1 MTSNRTE
8 KEKSKQFTITLSER
22 QLRLLAY
29 ACRVT
34 DRLIIGQLDFSLK
47 ECCEA
52 AFEKLN
58 KKDGKGEIGSNM
70 WHTMR
75 FVVEQ
80 CMDILRKQCWGVEHG
95 ENHGIHYDNTADIL
109 FDMQKV
115 MEHALWL
122 EEDPDKR
129 SNWTNGA
136 FEHTSPIGDEPLMK
150 VKVKSE

>member
-1 MTSNRTE
+1 MEHNN
-8 KEKSKQFTITLSER
+8 SKQFTITLSER

-34 DRLIIGQLDFSLK
+34 DRLIIGQLNFSLQ

-52 AFEKLN
+52 AFEKLY
-58 KKDGKGEIGSNM
+58 KGKEAGKIGSYE
-70 WHTMR
+70 WYAMR
-75 FVVEQ
+75 FEVEEA
-80 CMDILRKQCWGVEHG
+80 IRRLRKLCWGVGVCED
-95 ENHGIHYDNTADIL
+95 HGIYYDETADTL

-129 SNWTNGA
+129 SNWTNDA
-136 FEHTSPIGDEPLMK
+136 FEHTNNFGSEKNIK
-150 VKVKSE
+150 VTCQNGKAK

>member
-1 MTSNRTE
+1 ME
-8 KEKSKQFTITLSER
+8 KNNDKQFAITLSER

-34 DRLIIGQLDFSLK
+34 DRLIIGQLNFSLQ

-52 AFEKLN
+52 AFEKLH
-58 KKDGKGEIGSNM
+58 KSDEAGKIGSGSWNL
-70 WHTMR
+70 MR

-80 CMDILRKQCWGVEHG
+80 SIQTLRATCWGVEYG
-95 ENHGIHYDNTADIL
+95 QNHGLGYDNSADIL

-115 MEHALWL
+115 IEHALWL

-129 SNWTNGA
+129 SNWTNDA
-136 FEHTSPIGDEPLMK
+136 FEHTSPIGDEKNIK
-150 VKVKSE
+150 VKKV